1 MTIVKMMIKILK
13 IKIMN
18 LIKKIK
24 MKIVII
30 MKMKILNII

>member
-24 MKIVII
+24 MKIVKIT
-30 MKMKILNII
+30 KMKILNII